1 MIDNELNTQYICAFH
16 EMNEEEMEAEKK
28 MVKKYS
34 HDEKNLNI
42 AFRNIHFPIFQYER
56 IRLPNSGNGNLP
68 YGECFT
74 TAFNSDATLLACGF
88 SNGHV
93 NIFNLVQKKEPIK
106 FKVSDY
112 PVTSIKW
119 NEKKKVIIIV
129 GCADGT
135 LSHWHVQSGKKI
147 HSITE
152 EKNSINCVDYSFDY
166 KNFIT
171 AGNDITVR
179 LYDEDMKTE
188 IASMKPYLFDQPGH
202 SGRIFCVKYFPN
214 DTTTIYSGGWD
225 RTIQFYDTR
234 TCKVSNSIYGPEI
247 CGDSLDLSGNI
258 LASGAWTTKEQIQLW
273 DIRTLKCI
281 CNVKWEDNN
290 VYKPTY
296 IYSVKFNKNKDNKYL
311 TVAGVNKPLFTV
323 FNMETFRLEQ
333 GLKDNNKPTPAFGT
347 GDNFQPCF
355 TTDFVKINN
364 NTEWFCCGCGDGG
377 VRIYNFNIKN

>member
-16 EMNEEEMEAEKK
+16 EMNEEELESEKK

-34 HDEKNLNI
+34 YDEKNLNI

-152 EKNSINCVDYSFDY
+152 EKNSINCVD
-166 KNFIT
+166 
-171 AGNDITVR
+171 
-179 LYDEDMKTE
+179 
-188 IASMKPYLFDQPGH
+188 
-202 SGRIFCVKYFPN
+202 
-214 DTTTIYSGGWD
+214 
-225 RTIQFYDTR
+225 
-234 TCKVSNSIYGPEI
+234 
-247 CGDSLDLSGNI
+247 
-258 LASGAWTTKEQIQLW
+258 
-273 DIRTLKCI
+273 
-281 CNVKWEDNN
+281 
-290 VYKPTY
+290 
-296 IYSVKFNKNKDNKYL
+296 
-311 TVAGVNKPLFTV
+311 
-323 FNMETFRLEQ
+323 
-333 GLKDNNKPTPAFGT
+333 
-347 GDNFQPCF
+347 
-355 TTDFVKINN
+355 
-364 NTEWFCCGCGDGG
+364 
-377 VRIYNFNIKN
+377 